1 MMANNYFSADVQSS
15 QYSLNNYNSSSK
27 IKDRKE
33 LIQEQHV
40 PKLFNKKSVNLLEQ
54 NPGAA
59 PERKKKFL
67 VTKRNSH
74 QVKQL
79 NQINFAKTGYKSP
92 PLAILKK
99 HTEYVN
105 PSLGKVGESMA

>member
-1 MMANNYFSADVQSS
+1 MIETENDMAVNQEMMANNYFSADVQSS

-54 NPGAA
+54 NWKRSSGLGPKRSIT
-59 PERKKKFL
+59 RKL
-67 VTKRNSH
+67 
-74 QVKQL
+74 
-79 NQINFAKTGYKSP
+79 
-92 PLAILKK
+92 
-99 HTEYVN
+99 
-105 PSLGKVGESMA
+105 